1 MIRDFPHTVCVEEMK
16 TIVTVQEAERMDKK
30 RKKIKGTLPDDGIRR
45 YLYFAVIPVV
55 VLILVV
61 VILHSDK
68 KKDAGQTE
76 AVAMTAETGQPVEL
90 NEGDPA
96 GDESNVAGNDE
107 SESAENA
114 GEENTEA
121 ESTDAENTAQ
131 DGSDEENTES
141 VESSEAADNADA
153 TDVQSADPSE
163 YTLKQDEMPELT
175 ALVQSYCQAKTD
187 CDPEALQQLF
197 GVTDLSE
204 DQIAAEREKM
214 ELVKA
219 SIKAY
224 KNISCYYIEGA
235 EADSYVIFPYF
246 EIQYRKAAKLM
257 PTLTW
262 GYVKKQE
269 DGQYRMVSELSDT
282 EKEYVKAVG
291 ERADV
296 KELQDQVE
304 EAAAAAVS
312 EDEVLQQVYTHNG
325 SSEVSI
331 GTQEQ

>member
-30 RKKIKGTLPDDGIRR
+30 RKRTKGTLPDDGIRR

-76 AVAMTAETGQPVEL
+76 AVAMTAETGQPVGL

-96 GDESNVAGNDE
+96 VDES
-107 SESAENA
+107 S
-114 GEENTEA
+114 
-121 ESTDAENTAQ
+121 
-131 DGSDEENTES
+131 
-141 VESSEAADNADA
+141 AAD
-153 TDVQSADPSE
+153 SSK

-235 EADSYVIFPYF
+235 EADSYAIFPYF

-296 KELQDQVE
+296 KELQDQVK
-304 EAAAAAVS
+304 EAAAVAVS

>member
-30 RKKIKGTLPDDGIRR
+30 RKRTKGTLPDDGIRR
-45 YLYFAVIPVV
+45 YLYFSAIPVV

-68 KKDAGQTE
+68 KKDTGQTE
-76 AVAMTAETGQPVEL
+76 AVAMTAETGQPVGL

-96 GDESNVAGNDE
+96 VDES
-107 SESAENA
+107 S
-114 GEENTEA
+114 
-121 ESTDAENTAQ
+121 
-131 DGSDEENTES
+131 
-141 VESSEAADNADA
+141 AAD
-153 TDVQSADPSE
+153 SSK

-296 KELQDQVE
+296 KELQDQVK

>member
-30 RKKIKGTLPDDGIRR
+30 RKRTKGTLPDDGIRH
-45 YLYFAVIPVV
+45 YLYFSAIPVV

-68 KKDAGQTE
+68 KKDTGQTE
-76 AVAMTAETGQPVEL
+76 AVAMTAETGQPVGL

-96 GDESNVAGNDE
+96 VDES
-107 SESAENA
+107 S
-114 GEENTEA
+114 
-121 ESTDAENTAQ
+121 
-131 DGSDEENTES
+131 
-141 VESSEAADNADA
+141 AAD
-153 TDVQSADPSE
+153 SSK

-296 KELQDQVE
+296 KELQDQVK

>member
-1 MIRDFPHTVCVEEMK
+1 MIRDFPHTVCVEGMK

-30 RKKIKGTLPDDGIRR
+30 RKRTKGTLPDDGIRR
-45 YLYFAVIPVV
+45 YLYFAAIPVV

-76 AVAMTAETGQPVEL
+76 AVAMTAETGQPVGL

-96 GDESNVAGNDE
+96 VDES
-107 SESAENA
+107 S
-114 GEENTEA
+114 
-121 ESTDAENTAQ
+121 
-131 DGSDEENTES
+131 
-141 VESSEAADNADA
+141 AAD
-153 TDVQSADPSE
+153 SSK

-269 DGQYRMVSELSDT
+269 GGQYRMVSELSDT

-296 KELQDQVE
+296 KELQDQVK

>member
-1 MIRDFPHTVCVEEMK
+1 MIRDFTHTVCVEEMK

-76 AVAMTAETGQPVEL
+76 AVAMTAETGQPVGL

-96 GDESNVAGNDE
+96 VDES
-107 SESAENA
+107 S
-114 GEENTEA
+114 
-121 ESTDAENTAQ
+121 
-131 DGSDEENTES
+131 
-141 VESSEAADNADA
+141 AAD
-153 TDVQSADPSE
+153 SSK

-296 KELQDQVE
+296 KELQDQVK
-304 EAAAAAVS
+304 EAAAVAVS
-312 EDEVLQQVYTHNG
+312 EDEVLQQVYLHNG
-325 SSEVSI
+325 SSEVSV
-331 GTQEQ
+331 GTQAQ

>member
-30 RKKIKGTLPDDGIRR
+30 RKRTKGTLPDDGIRR
-45 YLYFAVIPVV
+45 YLYFAAIPVV

-76 AVAMTAETGQPVEL
+76 AVAMTAETGQPVGL
-90 NEGDPA
+90 NNGDQA
-96 GDESNVAGNDE
+96 GDESSAVEG
-107 SESAENA
+107 ESA
-114 GEENTEA
+114 A
-121 ESTDAENTAQ
+121 E
-131 DGSDEENTES
+131 DGSDMENTES
-141 VESSEAADNADA
+141 AEGSDNADSA
-153 TDVQSADPSE
+153 DTVDAKPADPSK

-296 KELQDQVE
+296 KELQDQVK
-304 EAAAAAVS
+304 EAAAVAVS

>member
-30 RKKIKGTLPDDGIRR
+30 RKRTKGTLPDDGIRR
-45 YLYFAVIPVV
+45 YLYFAAIPVV

-76 AVAMTAETGQPVEL
+76 AVAMTAETGQPVGL

-96 GDESNVAGNDE
+96 VDESSVAD
-107 SESAENA
+107 
-114 GEENTEA
+114 
-121 ESTDAENTAQ
+121 
-131 DGSDEENTES
+131 
-141 VESSEAADNADA
+141 SSK
-153 TDVQSADPSE
+153 

-197 GVTDLSE
+197 GVIDLSE

-235 EADSYVIFPYF
+235 QADSYVIFPYF

-269 DGQYRMVSELSDT
+269 DGQYRMVSELSDI

-296 KELQDQVE
+296 KELQDQVK
-304 EAAAAAVS
+304 EAAAVAVS

>member
-30 RKKIKGTLPDDGIRR
+30 RKRTKGTLPDDGIRR
-45 YLYFAVIPVV
+45 YLYFAAIPVV

-68 KKDAGQTE
+68 KKDAGQPE
-76 AVAMTAETGQPVEL
+76 AVAMTAETGQPEAAAMTAETGQPVGL

-96 GDESNVAGNDE
+96 VDES
-107 SESAENA
+107 S
-114 GEENTEA
+114 
-121 ESTDAENTAQ
+121 
-131 DGSDEENTES
+131 
-141 VESSEAADNADA
+141 AAD
-153 TDVQSADPSE
+153 SSK

-235 EADSYVIFPYF
+235 EADNYVIFPYF

-296 KELQDQVE
+296 KELQDQVK

>member
-30 RKKIKGTLPDDGIRR
+30 RKRTKGTLPDDGIRR

-76 AVAMTAETGQPVEL
+76 AVAMTAETGQPVGL

-96 GDESNVAGNDE
+96 VDES
-107 SESAENA
+107 S
-114 GEENTEA
+114 
-121 ESTDAENTAQ
+121 
-131 DGSDEENTES
+131 
-141 VESSEAADNADA
+141 AAD
-153 TDVQSADPSE
+153 SSK

-235 EADSYVIFPYF
+235 EADNYVIFPYF

-296 KELQDQVE
+296 KELQDQVK
-304 EAAAAAVS
+304 EAAAVAVS

>member
-1 MIRDFPHTVCVEEMK
+1 MIRDFSHTVCVEEMK

-30 RKKIKGTLPDDGIRR
+30 RKRTKGTLPDDGIRR
-45 YLYFAVIPVV
+45 YLYFAAIPVV

-68 KKDAGQTE
+68 KKDTGQTE
-76 AVAMTAETGQPVEL
+76 AVAMTAETGQPVGL

-96 GDESNVAGNDE
+96 VDES
-107 SESAENA
+107 S
-114 GEENTEA
+114 
-121 ESTDAENTAQ
+121 
-131 DGSDEENTES
+131 
-141 VESSEAADNADA
+141 AAD
-153 TDVQSADPSE
+153 SSK

-235 EADSYVIFPYF
+235 QADSYVIFPYF

-296 KELQDQVE
+296 KELQDQVK
-304 EAAAAAVS
+304 EAAAVAVS

>member
-45 YLYFAVIPVV
+45 YLYFAAIPVV

-68 KKDAGQTE
+68 KKDTGQTE
-76 AVAMTAETGQPVEL
+76 AVAMTAETGQPVGL

-96 GDESNVAGNDE
+96 VDES
-107 SESAENA
+107 S
-114 GEENTEA
+114 
-121 ESTDAENTAQ
+121 
-131 DGSDEENTES
+131 
-141 VESSEAADNADA
+141 AAD
-153 TDVQSADPSE
+153 SSK

-296 KELQDQVE
+296 KELQDQVK

>member
-45 YLYFAVIPVV
+45 YLYFAAIPVV

-68 KKDAGQTE
+68 KKDAGQPE
-76 AVAMTAETGQPVEL
+76 AVAMTAETGQPEAAAMTAETGQPVGL

-96 GDESNVAGNDE
+96 VDES
-107 SESAENA
+107 S
-114 GEENTEA
+114 
-121 ESTDAENTAQ
+121 
-131 DGSDEENTES
+131 
-141 VESSEAADNADA
+141 AAD
-153 TDVQSADPSE
+153 SSK

-187 CDPEALQQLF
+187 CDPEALQLLF

-296 KELQDQVE
+296 KELQDQVK
-304 EAAAAAVS
+304 EAAAVAVS

>member
-30 RKKIKGTLPDDGIRR
+30 RKRTKGTLPDDGIRR
-45 YLYFAVIPVV
+45 YLYFAAIPVV

-61 VILHSDK
+61 VILRSDK
-68 KKDAGQTE
+68 KKDTGQTE
-76 AVAMTAETGQPVEL
+76 AVAMTAETGQPVGL

-96 GDESNVAGNDE
+96 VDES
-107 SESAENA
+107 S
-114 GEENTEA
+114 
-121 ESTDAENTAQ
+121 
-131 DGSDEENTES
+131 
-141 VESSEAADNADA
+141 AAD
-153 TDVQSADPSE
+153 SSK

-296 KELQDQVE
+296 KELQDQVK
-304 EAAAAAVS
+304 EAAAVAVS

>member
-76 AVAMTAETGQPVEL
+76 AVAMTAETGQPVGL

-96 GDESNVAGNDE
+96 VDESSVAD
-107 SESAENA
+107 
-114 GEENTEA
+114 
-121 ESTDAENTAQ
+121 
-131 DGSDEENTES
+131 
-141 VESSEAADNADA
+141 SSK
-153 TDVQSADPSE
+153 

-197 GVTDLSE
+197 GVTGLSE

-235 EADSYVIFPYF
+235 QADSYVIFPYF

-296 KELQDQVE
+296 KELQDQVK

>member
-30 RKKIKGTLPDDGIRR
+30 RKRTKGTLPDDGIRR

-76 AVAMTAETGQPVEL
+76 AVAMTAETGQPVGV
-90 NEGDPA
+90 NEGDTA
-96 GDESNVAGNDE
+96 VDES
-107 SESAENA
+107 S
-114 GEENTEA
+114 
-121 ESTDAENTAQ
+121 
-131 DGSDEENTES
+131 
-141 VESSEAADNADA
+141 AAD
-153 TDVQSADPSE
+153 SSK

-296 KELQDQVE
+296 KELQDQVK
-304 EAAAAAVS
+304 EAAAVAVS

>member
-30 RKKIKGTLPDDGIRR
+30 RKRTKGTLPDDGIRR

-76 AVAMTAETGQPVEL
+76 AVAMTAETGQPVGL

-96 GDESNVAGNDE
+96 VDES
-107 SESAENA
+107 S
-114 GEENTEA
+114 
-121 ESTDAENTAQ
+121 
-131 DGSDEENTES
+131 
-141 VESSEAADNADA
+141 AAD
-153 TDVQSADPSE
+153 SSK

-224 KNISCYYIEGA
+224 KNISCYYMEGA

-296 KELQDQVE
+296 KELQDQVK
-304 EAAAAAVS
+304 EAAAVAVS

>member
-30 RKKIKGTLPDDGIRR
+30 RKRTKGTLPDDGIRR
-45 YLYFAVIPVV
+45 YLYFAAIPVV

-76 AVAMTAETGQPVEL
+76 AVAMTAETGQPVGL

-96 GDESNVAGNDE
+96 VDES
-107 SESAENA
+107 S
-114 GEENTEA
+114 
-121 ESTDAENTAQ
+121 
-131 DGSDEENTES
+131 
-141 VESSEAADNADA
+141 AAD
-153 TDVQSADPSE
+153 SSK

-269 DGQYRMVSELSDT
+269 DGQYRMVSELSDI

-296 KELQDQVE
+296 KELQDQVK
-304 EAAAAAVS
+304 EAAAVVVS

>member
-1 MIRDFPHTVCVEEMK
+1 MIRDFSHTVCVEEMK

-30 RKKIKGTLPDDGIRR
+30 RKRTKGTLPDDGIRR
-45 YLYFAVIPVV
+45 YLYFAAIPVV

-76 AVAMTAETGQPVEL
+76 AVAMTAETGQPVGL

-96 GDESNVAGNDE
+96 VDES
-107 SESAENA
+107 S
-114 GEENTEA
+114 
-121 ESTDAENTAQ
+121 
-131 DGSDEENTES
+131 
-141 VESSEAADNADA
+141 AAD
-153 TDVQSADPSE
+153 SSK

-187 CDPEALQQLF
+187 CDPEALQLLF

-296 KELQDQVE
+296 KELQDQVK
-304 EAAAAAVS
+304 EAAAVAVS

>member
-30 RKKIKGTLPDDGIRR
+30 RKRTKGTLPDDGIRR
-45 YLYFAVIPVV
+45 YLYFAAIPVV

-76 AVAMTAETGQPVEL
+76 AVAMTAETGQPVGL

-96 GDESNVAGNDE
+96 VDES
-107 SESAENA
+107 S
-114 GEENTEA
+114 
-121 ESTDAENTAQ
+121 
-131 DGSDEENTES
+131 
-141 VESSEAADNADA
+141 AAD
-153 TDVQSADPSE
+153 SSK

-246 EIQYRKAAKLM
+246 EIQYLQGCEADADADL
-257 PTLTW
+257 
-262 GYVKKQE
+262 GVC
-269 DGQYRMVSELSDT
+269 
-282 EKEYVKAVG
+282 EKTGRWPVPHGKRAFRHR
-291 ERADV
+291 ERIC
-296 KELQDQVE
+296 E
-304 EAAAAAVS
+304 
-312 EDEVLQQVYTHNG
+312 G
-325 SSEVSI
+325 
-331 GTQEQ
+331 GW

>member
-76 AVAMTAETGQPVEL
+76 AVAMTAETGQPVGL

-96 GDESNVAGNDE
+96 VDES
-107 SESAENA
+107 S
-114 GEENTEA
+114 
-121 ESTDAENTAQ
+121 
-131 DGSDEENTES
+131 
-141 VESSEAADNADA
+141 AAD
-153 TDVQSADPSE
+153 SSK

-235 EADSYVIFPYF
+235 EADNYVIFPYF

-296 KELQDQVE
+296 KELQDQVK

>member
-30 RKKIKGTLPDDGIRR
+30 RKRTKGTLPDDGIRR
-45 YLYFAVIPVV
+45 YLYFAAIPVV

-68 KKDAGQTE
+68 KKDTGQTE
-76 AVAMTAETGQPVEL
+76 AVAMTAETGQPVGL

-96 GDESNVAGNDE
+96 VDES
-107 SESAENA
+107 S
-114 GEENTEA
+114 
-121 ESTDAENTAQ
+121 
-131 DGSDEENTES
+131 
-141 VESSEAADNADA
+141 AAD
-153 TDVQSADPSE
+153 SSK

-197 GVTDLSE
+197 GVIDLSE

-296 KELQDQVE
+296 KELQDQVK
-304 EAAAAAVS
+304 EAAAVAVS

>member
-16 TIVTVQEAERMDKK
+16 TIVTVQEAKRMDKK
-30 RKKIKGTLPDDGIRR
+30 RKRTKGTLPDDGIRR
-45 YLYFAVIPVV
+45 YLYFAAIPVV

-68 KKDAGQTE
+68 KKDTGQTE
-76 AVAMTAETGQPVEL
+76 AVAMTAETGQPVGL

-96 GDESNVAGNDE
+96 VDES
-107 SESAENA
+107 S
-114 GEENTEA
+114 
-121 ESTDAENTAQ
+121 
-131 DGSDEENTES
+131 
-141 VESSEAADNADA
+141 AAD
-153 TDVQSADPSE
+153 SSK
-163 YTLKQDEMPELT
+163 YTLKQDEMSELT

-296 KELQDQVE
+296 KELQDQVK
-304 EAAAAAVS
+304 EAAAVAVS

>member
-1 MIRDFPHTVCVEEMK
+1 MIRDFSHTVCVEEMK

-30 RKKIKGTLPDDGIRR
+30 RKRTKGTLPDDGIRR
-45 YLYFAVIPVV
+45 YLYFAAIPVV

-76 AVAMTAETGQPVEL
+76 AVAMTAETGQPVGL

-96 GDESNVAGNDE
+96 VDES
-107 SESAENA
+107 S
-114 GEENTEA
+114 
-121 ESTDAENTAQ
+121 
-131 DGSDEENTES
+131 
-141 VESSEAADNADA
+141 AAD
-153 TDVQSADPSE
+153 SSK

-296 KELQDQVE
+296 KELQDQVK
-304 EAAAAAVS
+304 EAATVAVS

>member
-30 RKKIKGTLPDDGIRR
+30 RKRTKGTLPDDGIRR
-45 YLYFAVIPVV
+45 YLYFAAIPVV

-68 KKDAGQTE
+68 KKDTGQTE
-76 AVAMTAETGQPVEL
+76 AVAMTAETGQPVGL
-90 NEGDPA
+90 NNGDQA
-96 GDESNVAGNDE
+96 GDESSAVEG
-107 SESAENA
+107 ESA
-114 GEENTEA
+114 A
-121 ESTDAENTAQ
+121 E
-131 DGSDEENTES
+131 DGSDMENTES
-141 VESSEAADNADA
+141 AEGSDNADSA
-153 TDVQSADPSE
+153 DTVDAKPADPSK

-235 EADSYVIFPYF
+235 QADSYVIFPYF

-296 KELQDQVE
+296 KELQDQVK

>member
-30 RKKIKGTLPDDGIRR
+30 RKRTKGTLPDDGICR

-76 AVAMTAETGQPVEL
+76 AVAMTAETGQPVGL

-96 GDESNVAGNDE
+96 VDESSVAD
-107 SESAENA
+107 
-114 GEENTEA
+114 
-121 ESTDAENTAQ
+121 
-131 DGSDEENTES
+131 
-141 VESSEAADNADA
+141 SSK
-153 TDVQSADPSE
+153 

-296 KELQDQVE
+296 KELQDQVK
-304 EAAAAAVS
+304 EAAAVAVS

>member
-30 RKKIKGTLPDDGIRR
+30 RKRTKGTLPDDGIRR

-76 AVAMTAETGQPVEL
+76 AVAMTAETGQPVGL

-96 GDESNVAGNDE
+96 VDESSVAD
-107 SESAENA
+107 
-114 GEENTEA
+114 
-121 ESTDAENTAQ
+121 
-131 DGSDEENTES
+131 
-141 VESSEAADNADA
+141 SSK
-153 TDVQSADPSE
+153 

-197 GVTDLSE
+197 GVTGLSE

-224 KNISCYYIEGA
+224 KNISCYYIERA

-296 KELQDQVE
+296 KELQDQVK
-304 EAAAAAVS
+304 EAAAVAVS

>member
-30 RKKIKGTLPDDGIRR
+30 RKRTKGTLPDDGIRR
-45 YLYFAVIPVV
+45 YLYFAAIPVV

-68 KKDAGQTE
+68 KKDAGQPE
-76 AVAMTAETGQPVEL
+76 AVAMTAETGQPVGL

-96 GDESNVAGNDE
+96 VDES
-107 SESAENA
+107 S
-114 GEENTEA
+114 
-121 ESTDAENTAQ
+121 
-131 DGSDEENTES
+131 
-141 VESSEAADNADA
+141 AAD
-153 TDVQSADPSE
+153 SSK

-214 ELVKA
+214 KLVKA

-296 KELQDQVE
+296 KELQDQVK
-304 EAAAAAVS
+304 EAAAVAVS

>member
-30 RKKIKGTLPDDGIRR
+30 RKRTKGTLPDDGIRR
-45 YLYFAVIPVV
+45 YLYFAAIPVV

-76 AVAMTAETGQPVEL
+76 AVAMTAETGQPEAAAMTAETGQPVGL

-96 GDESNVAGNDE
+96 VDES
-107 SESAENA
+107 S
-114 GEENTEA
+114 
-121 ESTDAENTAQ
+121 
-131 DGSDEENTES
+131 
-141 VESSEAADNADA
+141 AAD
-153 TDVQSADPSE
+153 SSK

-197 GVTDLSE
+197 GVRDLSE

-296 KELQDQVE
+296 KELQDQVK
-304 EAAAAAVS
+304 EAAAVAVS

>member
-30 RKKIKGTLPDDGIRR
+30 RKRTKGTLPDDGIRR
-45 YLYFAVIPVV
+45 YLYFAAIPVV

-68 KKDAGQTE
+68 KKDTGQTE
-76 AVAMTAETGQPVEL
+76 AVAMTTETGQPVGL

-96 GDESNVAGNDE
+96 VDES
-107 SESAENA
+107 S
-114 GEENTEA
+114 
-121 ESTDAENTAQ
+121 
-131 DGSDEENTES
+131 
-141 VESSEAADNADA
+141 AAD
-153 TDVQSADPSE
+153 SSK

-296 KELQDQVE
+296 KELQDQVK
-304 EAAAAAVS
+304 EAAAVAVS

>member
-30 RKKIKGTLPDDGIRR
+30 RKRTKGTLPDDGIRR
-45 YLYFAVIPVV
+45 YLYFAAIPVV

-61 VILHSDK
+61 MILHSDK
-68 KKDAGQTE
+68 KKDTGQTE
-76 AVAMTAETGQPVEL
+76 AVAMTAETGQPVGL

-96 GDESNVAGNDE
+96 VDES
-107 SESAENA
+107 S
-114 GEENTEA
+114 
-121 ESTDAENTAQ
+121 
-131 DGSDEENTES
+131 
-141 VESSEAADNADA
+141 AAD
-153 TDVQSADPSE
+153 SSK

-296 KELQDQVE
+296 KELQDQVK
-304 EAAAAAVS
+304 EAAAVAVS

>member
-30 RKKIKGTLPDDGIRR
+30 RKRTKGTLPDDGIRR
-45 YLYFAVIPVV
+45 YLYFAAIPVV

-96 GDESNVAGNDE
+96 VDES
-107 SESAENA
+107 S
-114 GEENTEA
+114 
-121 ESTDAENTAQ
+121 
-131 DGSDEENTES
+131 
-141 VESSEAADNADA
+141 AAD
-153 TDVQSADPSE
+153 SSK

-235 EADSYVIFPYF
+235 QADSYVIFPYF

-296 KELQDQVE
+296 KELQDQVK
-304 EAAAAAVS
+304 EAAAVAVS

>member
-16 TIVTVQEAERMDKK
+16 TIVTVQEAKRMDKK
-30 RKKIKGTLPDDGIRR
+30 RKRTKGTLPDDGIRR
-45 YLYFAVIPVV
+45 YLYFASIPVV

-61 VILHSDK
+61 LILHSDK

-76 AVAMTAETGQPVEL
+76 AVAMTAETGQPVGV

-96 GDESNVAGNDE
+96 VDES
-107 SESAENA
+107 S
-114 GEENTEA
+114 
-121 ESTDAENTAQ
+121 
-131 DGSDEENTES
+131 
-141 VESSEAADNADA
+141 AAD
-153 TDVQSADPSE
+153 SSK

-262 GYVKKQE
+262 GDVKKQE

-296 KELQDQVE
+296 KELQDQVK
-304 EAAAAAVS
+304 EAAAVAVS

>member
-16 TIVTVQEAERMDKK
+16 KIVTVQEAERMDKK
-30 RKKIKGTLPDDGIRR
+30 RKRTKGTLPDDGIRR
-45 YLYFAVIPVV
+45 YLYFAAIPVV

-76 AVAMTAETGQPVEL
+76 AVAMTTETGQPVGL

-96 GDESNVAGNDE
+96 VDES
-107 SESAENA
+107 S
-114 GEENTEA
+114 
-121 ESTDAENTAQ
+121 
-131 DGSDEENTES
+131 
-141 VESSEAADNADA
+141 AAD
-153 TDVQSADPSE
+153 SSK

-291 ERADV
+291 ERVDV
-296 KELQDQVE
+296 KELQDQVK
-304 EAAAAAVS
+304 EAAAVAVS

>member
-30 RKKIKGTLPDDGIRR
+30 RKKITLPDDGIRR

-76 AVAMTAETGQPVEL
+76 AVAMTAETGQPVGL
-90 NEGDPA
+90 NEGDPTV
-96 GDESNVAGNDE
+96 DES
-107 SESAENA
+107 S
-114 GEENTEA
+114 
-121 ESTDAENTAQ
+121 
-131 DGSDEENTES
+131 
-141 VESSEAADNADA
+141 AAD
-153 TDVQSADPSE
+153 SSK

-269 DGQYRMVSELSDT
+269 GGQYRMVSELSDT

-296 KELQDQVE
+296 KELQDQVK
-304 EAAAAAVS
+304 EAAAVAVS

>member
-1 MIRDFPHTVCVEEMK
+1 MIRDFSHTVCVEEMK

-30 RKKIKGTLPDDGIRR
+30 RKRTKGTLPDDGIRR

-68 KKDAGQTE
+68 KKDTGQTE

-96 GDESNVAGNDE
+96 VDES
-107 SESAENA
+107 S
-114 GEENTEA
+114 
-121 ESTDAENTAQ
+121 
-131 DGSDEENTES
+131 
-141 VESSEAADNADA
+141 AAD
-153 TDVQSADPSE
+153 SSK

-296 KELQDQVE
+296 KELQDQVK
-304 EAAAAAVS
+304 EAAAVAVS

>member
-30 RKKIKGTLPDDGIRR
+30 RKRTKGTLPDDGIRR
-45 YLYFAVIPVV
+45 YLYFAAIPVV

-76 AVAMTAETGQPVEL
+76 TVAMTAETGQPVGL

-96 GDESNVAGNDE
+96 VDES
-107 SESAENA
+107 S
-114 GEENTEA
+114 
-121 ESTDAENTAQ
+121 
-131 DGSDEENTES
+131 
-141 VESSEAADNADA
+141 AAD
-153 TDVQSADPSE
+153 SSK

-296 KELQDQVE
+296 KELQDQVK
-304 EAAAAAVS
+304 EAAAVAVS

>member
-30 RKKIKGTLPDDGIRR
+30 RKRTKGTLPDDGIRR
-45 YLYFAVIPVV
+45 YLYFAAIPVV

-68 KKDAGQTE
+68 KKDTGQTE
-76 AVAMTAETGQPVEL
+76 AVAMTAETGQPVGL

-96 GDESNVAGNDE
+96 VDES
-107 SESAENA
+107 S
-114 GEENTEA
+114 
-121 ESTDAENTAQ
+121 
-131 DGSDEENTES
+131 
-141 VESSEAADNADA
+141 AAD
-153 TDVQSADPSE
+153 SSK

-204 DQIAAEREKM
+204 EQIAAEREKM

-296 KELQDQVE
+296 KELQDQVK
-304 EAAAAAVS
+304 EAAAVAVS

>member
-1 MIRDFPHTVCVEEMK
+1 MIRDFSHTVCVEEMK

-30 RKKIKGTLPDDGIRR
+30 RKRTKGTLPDDGIRR

-76 AVAMTAETGQPVEL
+76 AVAMTAETGQPVGL

-96 GDESNVAGNDE
+96 VDES
-107 SESAENA
+107 S
-114 GEENTEA
+114 
-121 ESTDAENTAQ
+121 
-131 DGSDEENTES
+131 
-141 VESSEAADNADA
+141 AAD
-153 TDVQSADPSE
+153 SSK

-246 EIQYRKAAKLM
+246 EIQYRKATKLM

-296 KELQDQVE
+296 KELQDQVK
-304 EAAAAAVS
+304 EAAAVAVS
-312 EDEVLQQVYTHNG
+312 EDEGLQQVYTHNG